1 MTKFG
6 LVVLGAHIGVH
17 IKNELDKYINEKVL
31 LVEPVPHNVRAIKEN
46 LKNYNNVIIEQVT
59 ISNDKGE
66 KDFYYVK
73 ESSIS
78 KLKKHWASGIGSFD
92 KQHILNHKS
101 KRFQIEEEDIESL
114 KIPSLQFHD
123 LIKKYQIN
131 EIDKMIIDV
140 EGSEYLILKDMD
152 LNSAKINSIVF
163 EFKHFDGHFKTGE
176 KLEEIIMKFERHNYK
191 ISKIDEENMLAL
203 KH

>member
-59 ISNDKGE
+59 ISNDKSE

-140 EGSEYLILKDMD
+140 EGSEYLILKDLD
-152 LNSAKINSIVF
+152 LNSAKINSIIF

>member
-1 MTKFG
+1 M
-6 LVVLGAHIGVH
+6 
-17 IKNELDKYINEKVL
+17 
-31 LVEPVPHNVRAIKEN
+31 
-46 LKNYNNVIIEQVT
+46 IIEQVT

>member
-17 IKNELDKYINEKVL
+17 IKNELDKYTNKKVL

-123 LIKKYQIN
+123 LIKKYQIK

-140 EGSEYLILKDMD
+140 EGSEYQILKDMD

>member
-59 ISNDKGE
+59 ISNDKSE

-140 EGSEYLILKDMD
+140 EGSEYQILKDMD

>member
-78 KLKKHWASGIGSFD
+78 KLKKHWASGIGSFN

>member
-191 ISKIDEENMLAL
+191 ISKVDEENMLAI

>member
-17 IKNELDKYINEKVL
+17 IKNELDKYINEKIL

>member
-17 IKNELDKYINEKVL
+17 IKNELDKYTNKKVL

-140 EGSEYLILKDMD
+140 EGSEYLILKDLD
-152 LNSAKINSIVF
+152 LNSAKINSIIF

>member
-31 LVEPVPHNVRAIKEN
+31 LVEPVPHNVRAINEN